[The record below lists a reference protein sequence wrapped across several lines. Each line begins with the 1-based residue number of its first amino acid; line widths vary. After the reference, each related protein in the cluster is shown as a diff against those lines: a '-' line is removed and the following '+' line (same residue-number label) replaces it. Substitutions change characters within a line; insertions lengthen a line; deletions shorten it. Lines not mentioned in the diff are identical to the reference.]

1 MKKAIGYIRVSTI
14 KQKDKGTSLE
24 AQQAKMQAWADYN
37 DFDLQV
43 INGGG
48 KSAKGKI
55 SDRKLAEQA
64 IGQAIEQKAALV
76 VYSLS
81 RITRSTREAIDL
93 CERLEVAGCDLIS
106 LSENIDT
113 TTAAGKMV
121 FRMMAVMAEFER
133 DVISERTAE
142 ALKHLKANG
151 KRVGTIPYGRML
163 HSEATAKDKMLAPC
177 PKELKMIDDMKQKR
191 EGGMTLRQI
200 RTWLKEMNVKN
211 RKGNTTWRLD
221 TISELTRR

>member
-81 RITRSTREAIDL
+81 RITRSTKEAICL
-93 CERLEVAGCDLIS
+93 CERLEAAGCDLIS